1 MTGDEAA
8 RGRSHAAPTARPA
21 AAAAAHPV
29 LLPVAAVVAGILS
42 IAVGTSL
49 SKGLFPRV
57 GAEGTTA
64 LRVGFA
70 TLLLLAAWRPWRRAL
85 TRQDAAAVALYGL
98 ALGTMNLVFYLAL
111 RTIPFGIA
119 VAIEFAGPL
128 CVAALSSRRALD
140 LVWIGLAVVG
150 LGLLLPLGGASRG
163 LDPAGL
169 AFAAAAGIGW
179 ALYIVFGQRAGRLR
193 GPDSVALGSAIAA
206 VLVIP
211 VGVAKAGTALLA
223 PATLMAGL
231 GVALLSSA
239 VPYSL
244 EMYALQRLPRQTFG
258 VLLSIEPAV
267 AALAGMAFL
276 GESLVPLQWL
286 AIGCVVAASI
296 GSAASA

>member
-1 MTGDEAA
+1 MTRCGSAT
-8 RGRSHAAPTARPA
+8 RPRSA
-21 AAAAAHPV
+21 
-29 LLPVAAVVAGILS
+29 LLPVAAVVAGIVSLS
-42 IAVGTSL
+42 AGTSL
-49 SKGLFPRV
+49 SKDLFPRV

-85 TRQDAAAVALYGL
+85 TRRDAAAVALYGV

-140 LVWIGLAVVG
+140 LVWIGIAVLG
-150 LGLLLPLGGASRG
+150 LGLLLPLGGTARG
-163 LDPAGL
+163 LDPVGL
-169 AFAAAAGIGW
+169 ALAAAAGVGW

-211 VGVAKAGTALLA
+211 VGVVKAGTALLV
-223 PATLMAGL
+223 PATLMTGL

-244 EMYALQRLPRQTFG
+244 EMYALQRLPRHTFG
-258 VLLSIEPAV
+258 VLLSVEPAI

-276 GESLVPLQWL
+276 GETLSPLQWI
-286 AIGCVVAASI
+286 AVGCVVAASV
-296 GSAASA
+296 GSAASAGTRAA

>member
-1 MTGDEAA
+1 MALSRPTT
-8 RGRSHAAPTARPA
+8 AAPSR
-21 AAAAAHPV
+21 PV
-29 LLPVAAVVAGILS
+29 LLPVVAVVAGIVSL
-42 IAVGTSL
+42 AVGTSL

-70 TLLLLAAWRPWRRAL
+70 TLLLMAAWRPWRRPL
-85 TRQDAAAVALYGL
+85 TGRDAVAVAGYGA
-98 ALGTMNLVFYLAL
+98 ALGAMNLVFYLAL

-128 CVAALSSRRALD
+128 CVATLSSRRALD
-140 LVWIGLAVVG
+140 LLWIGVAVLG
-150 LGLLLPLGGASRG
+150 LGLLLPFGATARG
-163 LDPAGL
+163 LDPVGLGLAATAGL
-169 AFAAAAGIGW
+169 GW

-193 GPDSVALGSAIAA
+193 GPDSVALGSAVAA

-211 VGVAKAGTALLA
+211 FGVARAGTALLD
-223 PATLMAGL
+223 PGTLAVGL

-258 VLLSIEPAV
+258 VLLSVEPAI

-276 GESLVPLQWL
+276 GEDLGPLQWV
-286 AIGCVVAASI
+286 AVGCIVAASV
-296 GSAASA
+296 GSAASAGARAG